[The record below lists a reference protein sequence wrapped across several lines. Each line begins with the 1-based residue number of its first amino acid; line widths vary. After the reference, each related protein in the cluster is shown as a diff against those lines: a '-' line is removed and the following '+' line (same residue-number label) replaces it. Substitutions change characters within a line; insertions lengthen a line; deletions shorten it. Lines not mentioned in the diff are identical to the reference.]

1 MQPQPNFSANSSGE
15 QFCAQCGTP
24 MPKEMRFCRSC
35 GNRLGE
41 GPAEYTETV
50 RFPHTTAQAGTG
62 TTPFYPSVN
71 APLVQQGYPAGRRKR
86 LGFAGMTWVW
96 ILLGLLF
103 AVGGVMSLVRKNI
116 APRTFTSA
124 GDTRSRVGVNRFDT
138 TDDGVTFKNVEPPGG
153 PADKAGLVGGDIII
167 SFDGQSIDEADDL
180 TDLLARTPIGKTVEV
195 VYRRDGEIKKTQMTT
210 ISQGEMSQLE
220 RIFDRRPEGRGMF
233 GFQSSRVTAISNR
246 DTKTFGVRIDFVEA
260 NGPAQLFGIKEGDI
274 ITTFDNIPIR
284 TADELL
290 SRVRRALPYSTAY
303 VELLRNG
310 QRMVIPVKI
319 GKLR

>member
-1 MQPQPNFSANSSGE
+1 
-15 QFCAQCGTP
+15 

-50 RFPHTTAQAGTG
+50 RFPHATAQAGAG

-71 APLVQQGYPAGRRKR
+71 APLVQPSYPTGRRKR
-86 LGFAGMTWVW
+86 LGFTGMTWVW
-96 ILLGLLF
+96 ILLGLFF
-103 AVGGVMSLVRKNI
+103 AVGGVMTLVGKRMERRAI
-116 APRTFTSA
+116 VSSS
-124 GDTRSRVGVNRFDT
+124 DSRSRVGVDRFET

-167 SFDGQSIDEADDL
+167 SFDGQSVDEDDEL
-180 TDLLARTPIGKTVEV
+180 MDLLARTPVGKTVEV
-195 VYRRDGEIKKTQMTT
+195 VFRRDGEIKKTKLTT
-210 ISQGEMSQLE
+210 ISQSEMNQLE
-220 RIFDRRPEGRGMF
+220 RIFDRRPEGKGMF
-233 GFQSSRVTAISNR
+233 GFQSGRVTAINNR
-246 DTKTFGVRIDFVEA
+246 ETKTFGVRIDYVEA

-274 ITTFDNIPIR
+274 ITTFDNVPIR

>member
-1 MQPQPNFSANSSGE
+1 MQPQPSFNASSPGE

-50 RFPHTTAQAGTG
+50 RFPGATAQAGAG

-71 APLVQQGYPAGRRKR
+71 APLIQHGDRGKRKR
-86 LGFAGMTWVW
+86 LGFTGMTWVW

-103 AVGGVMSLVRKNI
+103 AVGGIMSLARKNFP
-116 APRTFTSA
+116 PRASISI
-124 GDTRSRVGVNRFDT
+124 GENRSYFGVNRFDT
-138 TDDGVTFKNVEPPGG
+138 TDKGVSFKNVEPPGG
-153 PADKAGLVGGDIII
+153 PADKAGLVGGDTII
-167 SFDGQSIDEADDL
+167 SIDGREVEDADDAL
-180 TDLLARTPIGKTVEV
+180 ETLERTPVGKTVEV
-195 VYRRDGEIKKTQMTT
+195 IYTRDGETKKTQLTT
-210 ISQGEMSQLE
+210 ISREESRQLE
-220 RIFDRRPEGRGMF
+220 RIFDRRPEGKGMF
-233 GFQSSRVTAISNR
+233 GFQSNRVTAISNR
-246 DTKTFGVRIDFVEA
+246 DTKTFGVRIDYVEA
-260 NGPAQLFGIKEGDI
+260 NGPAELFGIKEGDI
-274 ITTFDNIPIR
+274 ITTFDNTPIR

-290 SRVRRALPYSTAY
+290 SRVRRALPYTTAY